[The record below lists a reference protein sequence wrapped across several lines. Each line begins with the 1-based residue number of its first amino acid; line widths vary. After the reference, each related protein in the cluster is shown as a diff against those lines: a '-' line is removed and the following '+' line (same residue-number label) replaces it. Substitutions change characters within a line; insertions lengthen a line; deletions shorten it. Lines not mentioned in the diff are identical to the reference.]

1 MSTKLS
7 PALFFGIILGV
18 LLMAFSTIAYAERTF
33 LVPTQ
38 TPYTYTNY
46 TFFTATTTTATSTN
60 LTGGGGYFTITGA
73 KKVTAYF
80 THGGTATTSTTG
92 STFKIQTSRD
102 GSTWADFNKLIGAD
116 VSSTATSTYA
126 IQGATSTVPVALD
139 LSDDTFFAVRC
150 ISVEFAGVL
159 ATDGEATCTASAE
172 F

>member
-60 LTGGGGYFTITGA
+60 TTGGGGYFSIAGA
-73 KKVTAYF
+73 RSVVMYF
-80 THGGTATTSTTG
+80 SRGDTTG
-92 STFKIQTSRD
+92 QGNSGSTNFKVEVSPD
-102 GSTWADFNKLIGAD
+102 GSTWFLYNTL
-116 VSSTATSTYA
+116 SQNLATSTDQTTLSSITVPA
-126 IQGATSTVPVALD
+126 GTSTVATYLQN
-139 LSDDTFFAVRC
+139 LGFFAIRC
-150 ISVEFAGVL
+150 IAVET
-159 ATDGEATCTASAE
+159 TDGEHTCKASATY
-172 F
+172 

>member
-1 MSTKLS
+1 MKYLKYFFAGLMLFGGATI
-7 PALFFGIILGV
+7 ALASV
-18 LLMAFSTIAYAERTF
+18 TFST
-33 LVPTQ
+33 PTQ
-38 TPYTYTNY
+38 PVDTYKNF

-60 LTGGGGYFTITGA
+60 TTDGGGYFIIAGA
-73 KKVTAYF
+73 KKVVMYF

-92 STFKIQTSRD
+92 STFKVQTTRD
-102 GSTWADFNKLIGAD
+102 GLVWADFNKLLGAD

-139 LSDDTFFAVRC
+139 LSDDGFFAVRC

-159 ATDGEATCTASAE
+159 ATDGEQTCAASAE